1 MVLVDLHSNQSL
13 MGLRSTQDDV
23 QFSGSAQGAVVGH
36 TGSPNPNVDYDAPP
50 GSGLLYNK
58 QGGRRK
64 RVNRRKSRK
73 SRKGRKTRKSRKGR
87 KSRKSRKQHAS
98 LRRRTR
104 KGGNY
109 VSSNPSSV
117 NYLLGRSAG
126 HPEFSGGVHSGINA
140 PHKLG
145 AGIQHP
151 PAQKGAGGAS
161 LYPSQFGNTYYSTSM
176 DNTAALRGSYPE
188 VVGKTH
194 GCQGGGKRRS
204 RKMRKSRK
212 SKRVNRRKSKR
223 MNRRKPHKSRRRR
236 HGRNKKGGY
245 HQYLNGSARSFG
257 YVTNGKLQPHQSA
270 LAGHGLMGAYKM
282 GGYGFKGNYN
292 HFTGKNT

>member
-58 QGGRRK
+58 QGGRRMKHMKK
-64 RVNRRKSRK
+64 RDS
-73 SRKGRKTRKSRKGR
+73 RKSRKGR
-87 KSRKSRKQHAS
+87 KSRKSRKQHM
-98 LRRRTR
+98 RRTR

-176 DNTAALRGSYPE
+176 DDTAVLRGSYPE

-212 SKRVNRRKSKR
+212 SRKSKR

>member
-1 MVLVDLHSNQSL
+1 MVLVDLHSKPSL

-23 QFSGSAQGAVVGH
+23 RFSGSAQGAVVGH
-36 TGSPNPNVDYDAPP
+36 TGSPNPNVDYDAPA
-50 GSGLLYNK
+50 GSGLLYNTH
-58 QGGRRK
+58 GGRRK
-64 RVNRRKSRK
+64 RVNGRKSRK
-73 SRKGRKTRKSRKGR
+73 SRKGRKPRKGH

-98 LRRRTR
+98 LRRRTK
-104 KGGNY
+104 KGGFY

-117 NYLLGRSAG
+117 NYLVGKSAG
-126 HPEFSGGVHSGINA
+126 HPEFSRDVNAGYNA

-151 PAQKGAGGAS
+151 CMQKAQHGAGGAS

-176 DNTAALRGSYPE
+176 DDTAVLRGSYPE

-204 RKMRKSRK
+204 RKIRKIRKSRK
-212 SKRVNRRKSKR
+212 SKRVNRRKLR
-223 MNRRKPHKSRRRR
+223 KSRKSRR

-257 YVTNGKLQPHQSA
+257 YLTNGKLQPHQSA

-282 GGYGFKGNYN
+282 GDYGFKGNYN

>member
-58 QGGRRK
+58 QGGRRMKHMKK
-64 RVNRRKSRK
+64 RGSRK
-73 SRKGRKTRKSRKGR
+73 SRKGRKTRKSRK
-87 KSRKSRKQHAS
+87 QHM
-98 LRRRTR
+98 RRTR

-109 VSSNPSSV
+109 VSLNPGSV

-126 HPEFSGGVHSGINA
+126 HPEFSRGVHTGINA

-176 DNTAALRGSYPE
+176 DDTAALRGSYPE

-212 SKRVNRRKSKR
+212 SRKSKR
-223 MNRRKPHKSRRRR
+223 MNRRKPHKSRKSRR